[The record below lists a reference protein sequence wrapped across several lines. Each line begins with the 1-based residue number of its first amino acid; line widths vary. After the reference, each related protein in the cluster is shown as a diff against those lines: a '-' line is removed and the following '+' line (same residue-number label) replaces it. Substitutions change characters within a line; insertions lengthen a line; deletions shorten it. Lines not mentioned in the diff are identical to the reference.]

1 MTTSGTFYVYEHWR
15 LDRDECF
22 YVGKGRAGRAYMM
35 SIRNRHHKAIV
46 AKLSR
51 IGSAVEVR
59 MVATGLSEEDSFKL
73 ENERIVFWREAGADL
88 TNMTDGGEGVSGLK
102 MSDEAKAKMRLAK
115 LGKKQTP
122 EQIERRVAPLRGRKQ
137 PPGAIEKSAA
147 KRRGKK
153 LSAEHKANISASHKG
168 KVISEEARKNLSLA
182 NKGKPWSEARRAFQD
197 NLLLKKKG
205 LV

>member
-1 MTTSGTFYVYEHWR
+1 
-15 LDRDECF
+15 
-22 YVGKGRAGRAYMM
+22 MM